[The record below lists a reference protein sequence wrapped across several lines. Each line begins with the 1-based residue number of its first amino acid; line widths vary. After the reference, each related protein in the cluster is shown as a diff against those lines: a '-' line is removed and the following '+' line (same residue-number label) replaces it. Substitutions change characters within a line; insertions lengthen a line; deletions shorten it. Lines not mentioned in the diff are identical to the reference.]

1 MSTCPYCGAET
12 RPGDNFCLSCGHR
25 LGGVAA
31 PAQAAPSEPTIPAQS
46 DWMPSS
52 SPPPSLYNQATVA
65 ASAAVPLAPT
75 WLEPNMMA
83 PASGMDAPTIRG
95 DDVGAATVPAAIEN
109 PASFILRSDNGEN
122 VQEYML
128 EKIETVIGRGANSD
142 IVLSKDKLTSRRHAI
157 VSYENGAYVL
167 RDGGSSNGTFI
178 NGQQLDKND
187 SRVLQDGD
195 HVGIG
200 EYELVFR
207 SANAAA
213 AHASDVA
220 DLPTMAVPLSA
231 ASDMTYRTHEDANA
245 TAAPNDEYGTRSWDG
260 STTAPEIPPELDA
273 PPATPLPEPV
283 AEEIPPQPA
292 LVSTPQ
298 PSVTPPEPAPAPI
311 EAAVST
317 AKAQDSDVNFSRLT
331 AIPLPA
337 LPDIAPILAALSSLD
352 GQVSSL
358 QEQLSTTQSG
368 MREHEEEIVKTTNQL
383 RSGVRNVADRMNT
396 TIADVARAREALA
409 WAELRQLMEDV
420 MNNPR
425 DIEYVTK
432 LARRSRELNKVFLMH
447 QDVLNTMAEC
457 YSLLRALIG
466 D

>member
-1 MSTCPYCGAET
+1 
-12 RPGDNFCLSCGHR
+12 
-25 LGGVAA
+25 VAA
-31 PAQAAPSEPTIPAQS
+31 PAQAAPPESTIPAQS

-52 SPPPSLYNQATVA
+52 AAPPSLYNQATVG

-83 PASGMDAPTIRG
+83 PASGTDAPTVRG
-95 DDVGAATVPAAIEN
+95 GDVGATTVPAAIEN
-109 PASFILRSDNGEN
+109 PATFILRSDNGEN
-122 VQEYML
+122 VQEYVL
-128 EKIETVIGRGANSD
+128 DKIETVIGRGANSD

-157 VSYENGAYVL
+157 VRYENGAYVL

-195 HVGIG
+195 HIGIG

-207 SANAAA
+207 AANAAA
-213 AHASDVA
+213 AQVSDVA
-220 DLPTMAVPLSA
+220 DLPTMAVPLSV

-245 TAAPNDEYGTRSWDG
+245 TAAPNDEFGTKSWDG
-260 STTAPEIPPELDA
+260 SSTTPEVSPESAA

-283 AEEIPPQPA
+283 AEEIPP
-292 LVSTPQ
+292 
-298 PSVTPPEPAPAPI
+298 PPESAPAPI
-311 EAAVST
+311 QAAASP
-317 AKAQDSDVNFSRLT
+317 AKAQDSDVNFGRLT
-331 AIPLPA
+331 AIPLPT
-337 LPDIAPILAALSSLD
+337 LPDISPILAALSSLD
-352 GQVSSL
+352 GQVTSL
-358 QEQLSTTQSG
+358 QEQLGTTQSG
-368 MREHEEEIVKTTNQL
+368 MREHEEEIVKATNQL